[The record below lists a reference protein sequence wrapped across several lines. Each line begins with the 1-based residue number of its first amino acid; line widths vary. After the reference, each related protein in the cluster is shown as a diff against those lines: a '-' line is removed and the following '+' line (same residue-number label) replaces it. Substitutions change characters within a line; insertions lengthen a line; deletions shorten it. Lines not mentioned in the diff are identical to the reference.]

1 MNKSRFKKVMVLFAI
16 ILVIIQIISPA
27 VFAEQQSIE
36 ATQNNTS
43 EQISDQTI
51 ESVSQSTEI
60 SRTEGKS
67 SVSSSEEKQTMSSEQ
82 EIQSKRYK
90 QTEPRSSNDI
100 SDEVSVNDWWIF
112 ENSVDD
118 PLSATKAASAKVDY
132 NFQFIWSLKKWRD
145 NI

>member
-1 MNKSRFKKVMVLFAI
+1 
-16 ILVIIQIISPA
+16 
-27 VFAEQQSIE
+27 
-36 ATQNNTS
+36 
-43 EQISDQTI
+43 
-51 ESVSQSTEI
+51 
-60 SRTEGKS
+60 
-67 SVSSSEEKQTMSSEQ
+67 MSSEQ

-132 NFQFIWSLKKWRD
+132 NFQFIWSLKNGGTIFNSGR
-145 NI
+145 IFLYRYA